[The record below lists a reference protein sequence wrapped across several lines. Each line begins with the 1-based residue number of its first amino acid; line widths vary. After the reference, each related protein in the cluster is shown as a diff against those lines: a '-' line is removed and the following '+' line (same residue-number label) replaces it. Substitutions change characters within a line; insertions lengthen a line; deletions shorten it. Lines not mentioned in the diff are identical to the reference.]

1 MKPARVILIA
11 LSQRLGAVACLL
23 AFSLSAAFG
32 HDNTEV
38 TTKVYLRT
46 NCLEVRVTLAAPT
59 AKLLLEADGHS
70 DANLSS
76 PAEVIEARPLLAACA
91 AQLFR
96 ISSGGKDLALTVT
109 NVAPSVE
116 DHIEVK
122 LIYPRPAA
130 GTLRFEAVHLT
141 KLPTDQPYGA
151 LVTVVDL
158 ANNVFLSQQLLTA
171 RDHSLEVKVPAL
183 PANSTAPKSL
193 LQPKPKL

>member
-122 LIYPRPAA
+122 LNYPRPAA
-130 GTLRFEAVHLT
+130 GLLRFDAVHLT
-141 KLPTDQPYGA
+141 KLPANEPYGA

-158 ANNVFLSQQLLTA
+158 AGNEFLCQQLLTA
-171 RDHSLEVKVPAL
+171 RDRSLEVKVPAWL
-183 PANSTAPKSL
+183 PTSAAPASPP
-193 LQPKPKL
+193 QPNHKP